1 MPLGTPG
8 PEHFIFIPG
17 VLMIGIVIGFV
28 MGSRSAKADGERKRR
43 RARE

>member
-1 MPLGTPG
+1 VIGLPG

-17 VLMIGIVIGFV
+17 VLLVGIALGWVLG
-28 MGSRSAKADGERKRR
+28 GRSARTRIESRQR

>member
-1 MPLGTPG
+1 MGTPG

-17 VLMIGIVIGFV
+17 VLTIGIYLGYVLGARAARAEI
-28 MGSRSAKADGERKRR
+28 ERKQK

>member
-1 MPLGTPG
+1 MNTPG

-17 VLMIGIVIGFV
+17 VLLIGLVLGYILGARAARAEI
-28 MGSRSAKADGERKRR
+28 ERRRR

>member
-1 MPLGTPG
+1 VIGLPG

-17 VLMIGIVIGFV
+17 ILLIGITIGWIL
-28 MGSRSAKADGERKRR
+28 GGRAAREQIEQKRQ